1 MYDALDWVV
10 PQSERLWEDIMK
22 FTKWLAF
29 AGMISL
35 AAMSAAS
42 AQDLS
47 FLKNAGGH
55 EKPFTIGV
63 SNGFIGNAWRA
74 QFVADI
80 EEVAAELK
88 ADGDVKDVIVVNS
101 TSGANGQISQI
112 NSLLARGIDALVINP
127 VSGEALKPVVARAI
141 ASGVL
146 VVVADNPLDMA
157 DVLNISLDHTQYWGI
172 ETQWLVETLNGKGNI
187 VAIEGLAGNT
197 ANDWR
202 VRARDE
208 VLARNPDVKL
218 LASVPGQWDQATA
231 REAMTGLLAAHDNID
246 GVLIQ
251 EVMPEGAIRAFTA
264 SDTALKPLTGDYV
277 HSYLKFWKNT
287 PDLTSVVVANPPGI
301 GADALRIATEI
312 LRGKTL
318 NAEALVANPIDP
330 SYKNTILVPEPYVIE
345 REANTG
351 RPWCTETTKCLSL
364 DEALGMLDGKPDN
377 HSIDSFMSADA
388 IRKHY
393 FK

>member
-1 MYDALDWVV
+1 
-10 PQSERLWEDIMK
+10 MK
-22 FTKWLAF
+22 LTKWLAI
-29 AGMISL
+29 AGVITL
-35 AAMSAAS
+35 AAVPAAS
-42 AQDLS
+42 EDLP
-47 FLKNAGGH
+47 FLKNAAGH

-80 EEVAAELK
+80 EAVAAELK

-101 TSGANGQISQI
+101 TSGANGQITQI
-112 NSLLARGIDALVINP
+112 NSLLSRGIDALVINP
-127 VSGEALKPVVARAI
+127 VSGEALKPVVARAV
-141 ASGVL
+141 AAGVL
-146 VVVADNPLDMA
+146 VVVVDNPLDMP
-157 DVLNISLDHTQYWGI
+157 DVLNVPLDHTQYWGI

-208 VLARNPDVKL
+208 VLAKNSDVKL

-264 SDTALKPLTGDYV
+264 AGVPLKPMTGDYV
-277 HSYLKFWKNT
+277 HSYLKYWKDT
-287 PDLTSVVVANPPGI
+287 PELLSVVVANPPGV
-301 GADALRIATEI
+301 GADALRIATEL
-312 LRGKTL
+312 LRGNTL
-318 NAEALVANPIDP
+318 NTEALVANPINP
-330 SYKNTILVPEPYVIE
+330 SYKNTIVVPEPYVIE

-351 RPWCTETTKCLSL
+351 RNWCTETTKCISL
-364 DEALGMLDGKPDN
+364 DEALKLLDGKPDN
-377 HSIDSFMSADA
+377 YSIDSFMSADG